1 MALKTRPAR
10 RGIAAVPPPAF
21 RRYTNLAA
29 AIHLLQSRKI
39 TLLNPARWDDANDAY
54 FMAEYKRLV
63 GAETVLALCFAETAE
78 TYHHWRVFSHGA
90 DGVCIEFDKAR
101 LLASFDGQPCVQQG
115 KVTYLKIATLQ
126 KRRKIDAGAL
136 PFLKRKPYQ
145 PEREY
150 RVIYVDRAASMEAKD
165 FDIELS
171 WIRRITLSPWMSD
184 ALKESVKKTLRGIND
199 DCRRLSISR
208 STLVG
213 NDVWKGLTAKA
224 VLVT

>member
-1 MALKTRPAR
+1 
-10 RGIAAVPPPAF
+10 
-21 RRYTNLAA
+21 
-29 AIHLLQSRKI
+29 
-39 TLLNPARWDDANDAY
+39 
-54 FMAEYKRLV
+54 
-63 GAETVLALCFAETAE
+63 
-78 TYHHWRVFSHGA
+78 
-90 DGVCIEFDKAR
+90 
-101 LLASFDGQPCVQQG
+101 
-115 KVTYLKIATLQ
+115 
-126 KRRKIDAGAL
+126 
-136 PFLKRKPYQ
+136 
-145 PEREY
+145 
-150 RVIYVDRAASMEAKD
+150 MEAKD